1 MEEKEGAVQEPAGQ
15 PSAKRFVSPDDIV
28 KEKRQ
33 YIAAMN
39 ERERQKLLEQIA
51 TEEEEEKKE
60 QERLENFRKERHKNS
75 ILFRLQDRLVKKIRE
90 PKSVKETDR
99 KSTEEA
105 GSINSETVSGDEER
119 TVVAEE
125 AHSLEEAC
133 ARVRN
138 DQYAFFYIEPV
149 NMDFFLA
156 KGDTGAV
163 MECRRIIE
171 RCGQRIWQGH
181 FYKYEETGA
190 YCALIPDC
198 RLNAKELKKM
208 GDSLLFAIKE
218 FTVNGKYQVRYGYA
232 SGRTGASMEL
242 IIREAVAN
250 CRKQS

>member
-39 ERERQKLLEQIA
+39 ERERQKLMEQIA
-51 TEEEEEKKE
+51 IEDEEEKKE
-60 QERLENFRKERHKNS
+60 QERLENLRREKRKNS
-75 ILFRLQDRLVKKIRE
+75 ILFRLQERLVEKIRE
-90 PKSVKETDR
+90 PKPLKETNR
-99 KSTEEA
+99 KTIEEA
-105 GSINSETVSGDEER
+105 GSINTVPVSADEEIAD
-119 TVVAEE
+119 VSEE
-125 AHSLEEAC
+125 PHSLEEAR

-149 NMDFFLA
+149 NMEFFLA
-156 KGDTGAV
+156 KGDTESV

-171 RCGQRIWQGH
+171 RCGKRIWQGR